1 MRVDTTLITAPFDS
15 ISLEEINQAAA
26 LQTRADNKY
35 FVPWNIYLEFANTL
49 RTTHKVLEIEGRR
62 AFSYA
67 TQYFDTPE
75 LANYWGHVQKR
86 RKRFKCRSRIYE
98 NSGLC
103 VFELKLKSGRGETVK
118 HKIAYNETTAGEI
131 TPDAQAFI
139 ERQLQQSYQ
148 MQFGEQLVPTLRTHY
163 ERVTFAS
170 QISTE
175 RVTCDFNLNFSI
187 DDLQAQMDPGYVL
200 VEIKSER
207 GRSDADQF
215 LWRLGVRPASG
226 SKYCVGMAILV
237 PHLRSNP
244 FRQVVNNYFA
254 RVSHPLEVASRFTLA
269 RAS

>member
-1 MRVDTTLITAPFDS
+1 MRVDTTLITAPFAP
-15 ISLEEINQAAA
+15 ISLAAINQAAA

-35 FVPWNIYLEFANTL
+35 FVPWEAYQEFATTL
-49 RTTHKVLEIEGRR
+49 RATHRVLEIEGRR
-62 AFSYA
+62 AFTYD
-67 TQYFDTPE
+67 TQYFDTPD

-118 HKIAYNETTAGEI
+118 HKISYDEAVARQVTS
-131 TPDAQAFI
+131 DAQAFVQ
-139 ERQLQQSYQ
+139 RQLQQSYR
-148 MQFGEQLVPTLRTHY
+148 MQFGRQLVPTLRTHY

-175 RVTCDFNLNFSI
+175 RVTCDFNLAFSI
-187 DDLQAQMDPGYVL
+187 GRAQARMDPGYVL
-200 VEIKSER
+200 VEIKSAR

-226 SKYCVGMAILV
+226 SKYCVGMALLV
-237 PHLRSNP
+237 PDLRSNP
-244 FRQVVNNYFA
+244 FRQVVSSYFSRLPEPAERPVA
-254 RVSHPLEVASRFTLA
+254 RLAS
-269 RAS
+269 

>member
-1 MRVDTTLITAPFDS
+1 MRVDTTFITAPFAP
-15 ISLEEINQAAA
+15 ISLDAINQAAA

-35 FVPWNIYLEFANTL
+35 FVPWEVFLEFATNL
-49 RTTHKVLEIEGRR
+49 RATHKVLEIDGRR
-62 AFSYA
+62 AFTYD

-118 HKIAYNETTAGEI
+118 HKITYQEAVAREVNA
-131 TPDAQAFI
+131 DAAAFVQ
-139 ERQLQQSYQ
+139 RQLQQSYQ
-148 MQFGEQLVPTLRTHY
+148 LQFGERLVPTLRTHY

-187 DDLQAQMDPGYVL
+187 GSAQARMDHRYVL

-226 SKYCVGMAILV
+226 SKYCVGMALLV
-237 PHLRSNP
+237 PDLRSNP
-244 FRQVVNNYFA
+244 FRQVVSSYFSRLPA
-254 RVSHPLEVASRFTLA
+254 PAERPAVRLAS
-269 RAS
+269 

>member
-1 MRVDTTLITAPFDS
+1 MRVDTTFITAPFEP
-15 ISLEEINQAAA
+15 ISLEAINQAAA

-35 FVPWNIYLEFANTL
+35 FVPWEAFVEFAAML
-49 RTTHKVLEIEGRR
+49 RATHKALEIGSRR
-62 AFSYA
+62 AFTYD

-118 HKIAYNETTAGEI
+118 HKISYDEAHAREVSPAAE
-131 TPDAQAFI
+131 AFVQ
-139 ERQLQQSYQ
+139 RQLLQSYH
-148 MQFGEQLVPTLRTHY
+148 MQFGRQLVPTLRTHY

-170 QISTE
+170 QIATE
-175 RVTCDFNLNFSI
+175 RVTCDFNLQFSI
-187 DDLQAQMDPGYVL
+187 GRARAQMDPGYVL

-226 SKYCVGMAILV
+226 SKYCVGLALLL
-237 PHLRSNP
+237 PELRSNP
-244 FRQVVNNYFA
+244 FRQVVSSYFIRLPEPAA
-254 RVSHPLEVASRFTLA
+254 RPVARLA
-269 RAS
+269 S

>member
-1 MRVDTTLITAPFDS
+1 VRVDTTFITAPFEP
-15 ISLEEINQAAA
+15 ISLEAINQAAA

-35 FVPWNIYLEFANTL
+35 FVPWEAFLAFADTL
-49 RTTHKVLEIEGRR
+49 QSTHRVLEIAGRR
-62 AFSYA
+62 AFSYD
-67 TQYFDTPE
+67 TQYFDTPD
-75 LANYWGHVQKR
+75 LTNYWGHVQKR

-118 HKIAYNETTAGEI
+118 HKISYNGALAHEV
-131 TPDAQAFI
+131 TPDAQAFV
-139 ERQLQQSYQ
+139 RGQLQQSYRI
-148 MQFGEQLVPTLRTHY
+148 QFGRQLIPTVRTHY

-175 RVTCDFNLNFSI
+175 RVTCDFNLTFSKGTH
-187 DDLQAQMDPGYVL
+187 QAWMDPGYVL

-226 SKYCVGMAILV
+226 SKYCVGMALLV
-237 PHLRSNP
+237 PELRSNP
-244 FRQVVNNYFA
+244 FRQVMSSYFA
-254 RVSHPLEVASRFTLA
+254 RLPEPTEQPAVRLAS
-269 RAS
+269 

>member
-1 MRVDTTLITAPFDS
+1 MRVDTTLITAPFAP
-15 ISLEEINQAAA
+15 ISLAAINQAAA

-35 FVPWNIYLEFANTL
+35 FVPWEAYQEFATTL
-49 RTTHKVLEIEGRR
+49 RATHRVLEIEGRR
-62 AFSYA
+62 AFTYD
-67 TQYFDTPE
+67 TQYFDTPD

-118 HKIAYNETTAGEI
+118 HKISYDEAVARQVTS
-131 TPDAQAFI
+131 DAQAFVQ
-139 ERQLQQSYQ
+139 RQLQQSYR
-148 MQFGEQLVPTLRTHY
+148 MQFGRQLVPTLRTHY

-175 RVTCDFNLNFSI
+175 RVTCDFNLAFSI
-187 DDLQAQMDPGYVL
+187 GRAQARMDPGYVL

-226 SKYCVGMAILV
+226 SKYCVGMALLV
-237 PHLRSNP
+237 PDLRSNP
-244 FRQVVNNYFA
+244 FRQVVSSYFSRLPEPAERPVA
-254 RVSHPLEVASRFTLA
+254 RLAS
-269 RAS
+269 